1 MLLVDL
7 RVLSVHDHDNLS
19 HRGILRGRESFAV
32 GQIAPAQCQTLSAH
46 RELKKMEVASRD
58 YMLLLGC
65 RGRPEWAEGL
75 FLEGE
80 CMSIVL
86 LKSYNSTND
95 LG

>member
-19 HRGILRGRESFAV
+19 HRGILRGRESFVV
-32 GQIAPAQCQTLSAH
+32 GQIALTQCQNLSGH
-46 RELKKMEVASRD
+46 RELKKMEGASRGC
-58 YMLLLGC
+58 MLLLGC

-75 FLEGE
+75 FLEGGY
-80 CMSIVL
+80 MSIVL
-86 LKSYNSTND
+86 LKHYSSTND

>member
-19 HRGILRGRESFAV
+19 HRGILRGRESFVV
-32 GQIAPAQCQTLSAH
+32 GQIALAQCQILPAH
-46 RELKKMEVASRD
+46 RELKKTEVASRD
-58 YMLLLGC
+58 CMLLLGF

-75 FLEGE
+75 FLEDGY
-80 CMSIVL
+80 MSTVL
-86 LKSYNSTND
+86 LKNYNSTND